1 MANSYKKISELN
13 TITSVDKNNDLLAI
27 VDGSQS
33 ITKKIS
39 VANLVGVGS
48 AQTYILDYNTNCS
61 VGDGVFYFRVPA
73 KYDNCKLVDV
83 AAACIIAGITGI
95 MTIQIR
101 NITTG
106 HDLLST
112 LINIDSTKIDSED
125 SVIQPII
132 NPLYATVSESDQLRI
147 DIKTI
152 HTTPAKGLIV
162 DMSFL

>member
-1 MANSYKKISELN
+1 
-13 TITSVDKNNDLLAI
+13 
-27 VDGSQS
+27 
-33 ITKKIS
+33 
-39 VANLVGVGS
+39 
-48 AQTYILDYNTNCS
+48 
-61 VGDGVFYFRVPA
+61 
-73 KYDNCKLVDV
+73 
-83 AAACIIAGITGI
+83 